1 VARILLIP
9 ESMDFSQRPFT
20 VIWEMTRA
28 CDLACLHCRAE
39 ANPQRN
45 AGELTFDE
53 AHSLIQEIKAFGP
66 PYPILILT
74 GGDPAKRPDICDI
87 IRVARHEGL
96 RVAMTPSATP
106 LMTRATVKRL
116 AEAGLVRLAV
126 SLDGKDATIHDGFRG
141 VQGSFDRTLQILEWC
156 REFGLETQIHT
167 TVTRHVLD
175 DLPAIA
181 HMIAKREIKLWALF
195 LLIAVGRAARRDIRR
210 LNISARQIESLFH
223 WLYELKQSVPYDV
236 TPREGYHYRRVL
248 LQRRAEE
255 LGVDV
260 EKLLSETSK
269 KPLTP
274 SDLAPAGTA
283 PRIVRA
289 PLGVNDGKGV
299 VFISHQ
305 GDVQPSGFLNL
316 VGGNIRSES
325 LVDIYQKSPTF
336 LRVRDYSQIKGK
348 CGVCEFKFICGGS
361 RARAYTLTGDPMRS
375 DPYCIYQPA
384 AWKTCRPGRYQYLA
398 FTRNS

>member
-1 VARILLIP
+1 MPIF
-9 ESMDFSQRPFT
+9 MDFNQRPFT
-20 VIWEMTRA
+20 VIWETTRA

-39 ANPQRN
+39 ANPQRS

-53 AHSLIQEIKAFGP
+53 AHSLIENIKAFGP

-87 IRVARHEGL
+87 IRDARDEGL

-106 LMTRATVKRL
+106 LMTRAAVKRF
-116 AEAGLVRLAV
+116 ADVGLVRLAV
-126 SLDGKDATIHDGFRG
+126 SLDGKDAATHDGFRG
-141 VQGSFDRTLQILEWC
+141 VRGSFDRTLQILDWC

-175 DLPAIA
+175 DLPVIA
-181 HMIAKREIKLWALF
+181 DMIARLGIKLWALF
-195 LLIAVGRAARRDIRR
+195 LLIAVGRAARGEIRR
-210 LNISARQIESLFH
+210 LNINARQIESLFN
-223 WLYELKQSVPYDV
+223 WLYDLTKSASYDV

-248 LQRRAEE
+248 LQRKAADLGIPVAE
-255 LGVDV
+255 
-260 EKLLSETSK
+260 LLSEVK
-269 KPLTP
+269 EKPLTP

-325 LVDIYQKSPTF
+325 LVDIYQKSATF
-336 LRVRDYSQIKGK
+336 LRVRDYAQIKGK

-361 RARAYTLTGDPMRS
+361 RARAYALTGDPMRS
-375 DPYCIYQPA
+375 DPYCVYQPA
-384 AWKTCRPGRYQYLA
+384 AWRARVRGDLA
-398 FTRNS
+398 FQGQAEDKSRMSA